1 LPAPKE
7 RENVSAVRIV
17 NKYFM
22 IDVSAWYF
30 KSSPQRRK
38 EHKEKTKEKAEGL
51 SS

>member
-1 LPAPKE
+1 
-7 RENVSAVRIV
+7 
-17 NKYFM
+17 M

-30 KSSPQRRK
+30 KSSPQRHK